1 MSAEWSATYF
11 LLFQI
16 TLYDTA
22 GMERFEATV
31 PPTYFRNAKAVIF
44 VYAINDQ
51 ESINNI
57 IHWSESLAPQRLGDM
72 SQKLIRALVANKIDL
87 PGEERVVTKKRGS
100 DTAENCDIGKEMFFE
115 VSAKTGE
122 GVNEMFA
129 AVAQMIKQPVGS
141 RATATAS
148 LPQPQEKKCCSS

>member
-1 MSAEWSATYF
+1 MEYAPT

-31 PPTYFRNAKAVIF
+31 PPTYFRNAKAVIL

-57 IHWSESLAPQRLGDM
+57 IHWAESLAPQRLGDM
-72 SQKLIRALVANKIDL
+72 SQKLIRALVGNKIDL
-87 PGEERVVTKKRGS
+87 EDERVVQKKRGS
-100 DTAENCDIGKEMFFE
+100 DTAELCEIDKEMFFE
-115 VSAKTGE
+115 VSAKTGM

-129 AVAQMIKQPVGS
+129 AVAQMIKQPGGS
-141 RATATAS
+141 RGTATTS
-148 LPQPQEKKCCSS
+148 LPKPQEKKCCNS

>member
-1 MSAEWSATYF
+1 
-11 LLFQI
+11 
-16 TLYDTA
+16 
-22 GMERFEATV
+22 MERFEATV

-87 PGEERVVTKKRGS
+87 PGEERVVTKKSGS

-148 LPQPQEKKCCSS
+148 LPQPQEKMCCTS

>member
-1 MSAEWSATYF
+1 
-11 LLFQI
+11 
-16 TLYDTA
+16 
-22 GMERFEATV
+22 MERFEATV

-44 VYAINDQ
+44 VYSINDQ
-51 ESINNI
+51 ESMNNI
-57 IHWSESLAPQRLGDM
+57 IHWTESVAPQRLGDM

-87 PGEERVVTKKRGS
+87 PEEERVVTKKRGS

-129 AVAQMIKQPVGS
+129 AVAQIIKQPGGEQGNS
-141 RATATAS
+141 YNLTPPA
-148 LPQPQEKKCCSS
+148 PGEKVLQ

>member
-1 MSAEWSATYF
+1 
-11 LLFQI
+11 
-16 TLYDTA
+16 
-22 GMERFEATV
+22 MERFEATV

-57 IHWSESLAPQRLGDM
+57 IHWAESLAPQRLGDM
-72 SQKLIRALVANKIDL
+72 SQKLIRALVGNKIDL
-87 PGEERVVTKKRGS
+87 PEEERLVQKKRGS
-100 DTAENCDIGKEMFFE
+100 DTAELCEIDKEMFFE
-115 VSAKTGE
+115 VSAKTGK

-129 AVAQMIKQPVGS
+129 AVAQMIKQLGGN

-148 LPQPQEKKCCSS
+148 LPQPQEKKCCTS